1 MTHFFSMLGFMGYK
15 PFGLFCFSLRLS
27 MICTKSVVSFLEL
40 LQNLILDKN
49 VTSGFFSLKDV
60 DFTCVSPYI
69 IKINKQQE
77 GEQFQ
82 QLQKKKVAIALGVG
96 G

>member
-1 MTHFFSMLGFMGYK
+1 MTHYFSMLGAMGYK

-49 VTSGFFSLKDV
+49 VTSGIFSLKDI
-60 DFTCVSPYI
+60 DFTCVSHI
-69 IKINKQQE
+69 LLK
-77 GEQFQ
+77 
-82 QLQKKKVAIALGVG
+82 
-96 G
+96 